1 MDEEEPEKDEPM
13 DMGSSDSEEDEQQT
27 DRPYNELLELL
38 HANSGSKG
46 PARKKRKV
54 EREDKPADEEPI
66 PEIDGEEPVSDADA
80 DDLLETQEPSD
91 DEDGSAAGEEE
102 SDDEDGT
109 LRLSVFCCLGAS

>member
-1 MDEEEPEKDEPM
+1 MDEPM

-38 HANSGSKG
+38 HANSSSKG

-91 DEDGSAAGEEE
+91 DEDGFAAGEEE